1 MHHEPDRGRAPQDQP
16 ISPNDHVVARA
27 LSAPLRLLLADDH
40 VILLEAL
47 RRLLE
52 PDFTILAGVTSGR
65 ELVEAAVL
73 LKPDVVVSDISMPGM
88 NGLKAGREI
97 LEQLPKTRLIIL
109 SMHDDPA
116 LREEAFRLGAS
127 GYVLKTAAPERL
139 VAAVRASIEAS
150 ARPLVRE
157 SANTLSLREREV
169 LRLLAQGHT
178 MKEAALLLG
187 ITPRTVAFHKY
198 RIMRALSVQTG
209 AGLMRYAV
217 EQRLV

>member
-1 MHHEPDRGRAPQDQP
+1 MSRTVAERPK
-16 ISPNDHVVARA
+16 ISDLAKRPRRSKGPN
-27 LSAPLRLLLADDH
+27 APLRLLLADDH

-52 PDFTILAGVTSGR
+52 PDFTVLAGVTSGR

-97 LEQLPKTRLIIL
+97 LERLPKTRLIIL

-116 LREEAFRLGAS
+116 LRDEAFRLGAS
-127 GYVLKTAAPERL
+127 DYVLKTAAPERL

-157 SANTLSLREREV
+157 ATNTLSLREREV

-198 RIMRALSVQTG
+198 RIMRALSVETG

>member
-1 MHHEPDRGRAPQDQP
+1 MSRTVAERPKISDLAKRPRRGKG
-16 ISPNDHVVARA
+16 PN
-27 LSAPLRLLLADDH
+27 APLRLLLADDH

-52 PDFTILAGVTSGR
+52 PDFTVLAGVTSGR

-97 LEQLPKTRLIIL
+97 LERLPKTRLIIL

-116 LREEAFRLGAS
+116 LRDEAFRLGAS
-127 GYVLKTAAPERL
+127 DYVLKTAAPERL

-157 SANTLSLREREV
+157 ATNTLSLREREV

-198 RIMRALSVQTG
+198 RIMRALSVETG

>member
-1 MHHEPDRGRAPQDQP
+1 MSRTVAERPK
-16 ISPNDHVVARA
+16 ISDLAKRPRR
-27 LSAPLRLLLADDH
+27 SKGPKAPLRLLLADDH

-65 ELVEAAVL
+65 ELVEAALL

-157 SANTLSLREREV
+157 PTNTLSLREREV

>member
-1 MHHEPDRGRAPQDQP
+1 MSRTVTERPKISDLAKRPRRGKGPK
-16 ISPNDHVVARA
+16 
-27 LSAPLRLLLADDH
+27 APLRLLLADDH

-65 ELVEAAVL
+65 ELVEAALL

-139 VAAVRASIEAS
+139 VAAVRASIEES

-157 SANTLSLREREV
+157 PTNTLSLREREV
-169 LRLLAQGHT
+169 LQLLAQGHT

-198 RIMRALSVQTG
+198 RIMRALSVQSG

>member
-1 MHHEPDRGRAPQDQP
+1 MSRTVAERPK
-16 ISPNDHVVARA
+16 ISDLAKRPRR
-27 LSAPLRLLLADDH
+27 SKGPKAPLRLLLADDH

-52 PDFTILAGVTSGR
+52 PDFTVLAAVTSGR

-157 SANTLSLREREV
+157 STNTLSLREREV

>member
-1 MHHEPDRGRAPQDQP
+1 MSRTVTERPK
-16 ISPNDHVVARA
+16 ISDLAKRPRR
-27 LSAPLRLLLADDH
+27 SKGPKAPLRLLLADDH

-52 PDFTILAGVTSGR
+52 PDFTVLAGVTSGR
-65 ELVEAAVL
+65 ELVEAALL

-97 LEQLPKTRLIIL
+97 LEQLPKTRLVIL

-116 LREEAFRLGAS
+116 LRDEAFRLGAS

-157 SANTLSLREREV
+157 PTNALSLREREV

>member
-1 MHHEPDRGRAPQDQP
+1 MSRTVDDRPKIIRDRPKQP
-16 ISPNDHVVARA
+16 RRGKGPH
-27 LSAPLRLLLADDH
+27 APLRLLLADDH

-52 PDFTILAGVTSGR
+52 PDFTILAGVTNGQ
-65 ELVEAAVL
+65 ELVDAAVL
-73 LKPDVVVSDISMPGM
+73 LKPDVVVSDISMPGLS
-88 NGLKAGREI
+88 GLKAGREI
-97 LEQLPKTRLIIL
+97 LERLPKTRLVML
-109 SMHDDPA
+109 SMYDDPA
-116 LREEAFRLGAS
+116 LREEAFRMGAS
-127 GYVLKTAAPERL
+127 AYVLKTAAPERL

-150 ARPLVRE
+150 TRPVVRE
-157 SANTLSLREREV
+157 STNSLSLREREV

-198 RIMRALSVQTG
+198 RIMRVLSVQSS

-217 EQRLV
+217 EQRLI

>member
-1 MHHEPDRGRAPQDQP
+1 MSKTVLERSKAARAPAKRP
-16 ISPNDHVVARA
+16 RGARGQN
-27 LSAPLRLLLADDH
+27 APLRLLLADDH

-52 PDFTILAGVTSGR
+52 PDFTVLAGVTTGP
-65 ELVEAAVL
+65 ELVEAAIL
-73 LKPDVVVSDISMPGM
+73 LKPDVVVSDISMPGLS
-88 NGLKAGREI
+88 GLKAGREI
-97 LEQLPKTRLIIL
+97 LDRLPKTRLVIL

-127 GYVLKTAAPERL
+127 AYVLKTAAPERL
-139 VAAVRASIEAS
+139 VTAVRASLEGGRRPTMREPS
-150 ARPLVRE
+150 A
-157 SANTLSLREREV
+157 ALSQREREV
-169 LRLLAQGHT
+169 LRLLALGHT
-178 MKEAALLLG
+178 MKEAATLLG

-198 RIMRALSVQTG
+198 RIMRAISVQTS

>member
-1 MHHEPDRGRAPQDQP
+1 
-16 ISPNDHVVARA
+16 
-27 LSAPLRLLLADDH
+27 
-40 VILLEAL
+40 
-47 RRLLE
+47 
-52 PDFTILAGVTSGR
+52 
-65 ELVEAAVL
+65 
-73 LKPDVVVSDISMPGM
+73 
-88 NGLKAGREI
+88 
-97 LEQLPKTRLIIL
+97 
-109 SMHDDPA
+109 MHDDPA
-116 LREEAFRLGAS
+116 LRDEAFRLGAS

-139 VAAVRASIEAS
+139 VAAIRASIEAS

-157 SANTLSLREREV
+157 PTNTLSLREREV

>member
-1 MHHEPDRGRAPQDQP
+1 MSRTVAERSKITDLAKRPRRSKG
-16 ISPNDHVVARA
+16 PN
-27 LSAPLRLLLADDH
+27 APLRLLLADDH

-52 PDFTILAGVTSGR
+52 PDFTVLAGVTSGR

-97 LEQLPKTRLIIL
+97 LEQLPNTRLVIL

-116 LREEAFRLGAS
+116 LRDEAFRLGAS

-157 SANTLSLREREV
+157 PTNTLSLREREV
-169 LRLLAQGHT
+169 LRMLAQGHT

>member
-1 MHHEPDRGRAPQDQP
+1 MSRTVAERPK
-16 ISPNDHVVARA
+16 ISDLAKRPRR
-27 LSAPLRLLLADDH
+27 SKGPKAPLRLLLADDH

-65 ELVEAAVL
+65 ELVEAALL

-157 SANTLSLREREV
+157 STNTLTLREREV